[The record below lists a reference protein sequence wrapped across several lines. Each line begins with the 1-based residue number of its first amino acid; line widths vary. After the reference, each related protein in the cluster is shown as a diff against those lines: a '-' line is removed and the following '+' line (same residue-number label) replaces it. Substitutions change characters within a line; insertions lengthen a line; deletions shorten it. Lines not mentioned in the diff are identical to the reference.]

1 MEKHWTKSLKV
12 GDEVFAM
19 FKYSRGNGVPLYVSK
34 IGRKWLT
41 LKHAGDGWCD
51 NRVAIGTAEI
61 DGDGYS
67 SPGMIYRSREAYEA
81 SVRRGQAWSALEKGI
96 LGMYRGPADHISTE
110 AIHEAARL
118 LGLDISP
125 KD

>member
-1 MEKHWTKSLKV
+1 MSFRLEEMGMEKHWTKSLKV

-67 SPGMIYRSREAYEA
+67 SPGMIYRS
-81 SVRRGQAWSALEKGI
+81 
-96 LGMYRGPADHISTE
+96 
-110 AIHEAARL
+110 
-118 LGLDISP
+118 
-125 KD
+125 